1 MTIFTSLALIALAA
15 GVHATF
21 QLSVSMVTL
30 LSGHA
35 LGKRTRHLKLVRSV
49 NSFLA
54 GASVMTL
61 LLLST
66 TTLFVSHLFPTATPQ
81 LVWSV
86 VCGLLVGVGVAVWA
100 FYYRPGRASALWVP
114 RGMAKYLRQ
123 RAEKTTMSAEAF
135 GLGLSSVLAEVLF
148 IAAPILTAS
157 LLIVRLPHYW
167 AILGLVIYVS
177 VAMATLIVVTALIGS
192 GHRLS
197 TIQRWREHN
206 RRFLQF
212 VGGAGLLVLG
222 FYLYVNQV
230 LPAHVTALSGALQ

>member
-35 LGKRTRHLKLVRSV
+35 LGKRTRHQKLVRLT

-66 TTLFVSHLFPTATPQ
+66 TSFILGNLLPNETPQ
-81 LVWSV
+81 LVWAV
-86 VCGLLVGVGVAVWA
+86 LCGLLVGVGVAVWA
-100 FYYRPGRASALWVP
+100 FYYRPGRNSVLWVP
-114 RGMAKYLRQ
+114 RGMAHYLKTRT
-123 RAEKTTMSAEAF
+123 EKTTMSAEAF
-135 GLGLSSVLAEVLF
+135 GLGLSSVLAEIIFSIV
-148 IAAPILTAS
+148 PIITAS
-157 LLIVRLPHYW
+157 LLIIRLPNAWPLAGLACYLVV
-167 AILGLVIYVS
+167 ALCALVI
-177 VAMATLIVVTALIGS
+177 VTGLIGS

-197 TIQRWREHN
+197 EIQRWREHN
-206 RRFLQF
+206 KRFLQF
-212 VGGAGLLVLG
+212 VGGAGLVILG
-222 FYLYVNQV
+222 CYLYVNQV
-230 LPAHVTALSGALQ
+230 MPEHVTAISGVLR